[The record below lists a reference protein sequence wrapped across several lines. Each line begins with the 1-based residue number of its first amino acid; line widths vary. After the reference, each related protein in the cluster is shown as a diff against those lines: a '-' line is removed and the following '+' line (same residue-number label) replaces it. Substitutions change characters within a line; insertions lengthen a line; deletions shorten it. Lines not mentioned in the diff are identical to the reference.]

1 MYITW
6 CKTFR
11 YDWTDCKLWS
21 FGWYFFRQLSSAL
34 LVIMSVEKLIALYFP
49 FKTQR
54 ICTVQTAKRVSIF
67 TVFMY
72 AAFNSQYFFTM
83 QTKSPGWCEDV
94 YVSEGYATFRE
105 KLNSILYSYGPF
117 YFMGFTNIAIIYKFV
132 RAKLATKSRGTKST
146 NQALSNAAMRGTAI
160 LVSVSLMFI
169 NFTAPH
175 SIAYDIAED
184 LPHPIVGT
192 VIFVLMPLNHA
203 INGLIYCVVGSK
215 FRQELVSTLCGSR
228 TKRARHLK
236 DKKSVIDSSKIG
248 SITSIETSEI
258 SVIHTCSA
266 IQTDM

>member
-6 CKTFR
+6 FKTSP

-54 ICTVQTAKRVSIF
+54 ICTVQTAKRVSFF

-94 YVSEGYATFRE
+94 HVSEGYATFRE
-105 KLNSILYSYGPF
+105 KLNPILYSYGPF
-117 YFMGFTNIAIIYKFV
+117 YIMGFTNIAIIYKFV
-132 RAKLATKSRGTKST
+132 RAKLAAKSRGTEST

-169 NFTAPH
+169 AFTAPH
-175 SIAYDIAED
+175 SIASM
-184 LPHPIVGT
+184 L
-192 VIFVLMPLNHA
+192 
-203 INGLIYCVVGSK
+203 
-215 FRQELVSTLCGSR
+215 
-228 TKRARHLK
+228 
-236 DKKSVIDSSKIG
+236 
-248 SITSIETSEI
+248 
-258 SVIHTCSA
+258 
-266 IQTDM
+266 